1 MATQGDGSKRRVNPK
16 YLAVLAIV
24 LFGSAALA
32 GFYSFGMQPSGT
44 IGSSSPSNSSSAT
57 ACTAAAPEVDQR
69 LTSTMFGAIT
79 EYTLPANRT
88 PSGVAVAPD
97 GSVWFGEWGLPGVAH
112 LFPNGTV
119 TEYKWRYPDPA
130 SISNCQMA
138 TQIWGVALWNG
149 SVWGSDF
156 LYSRLV
162 GVNPTTGQAQ
172 KIDLANGTTPYTLAV
187 SPNNYLW
194 FTESKLGAAIGR
206 VSPTN
211 GTVDYYNLPTAKYWE
226 SVYVLFRNDTVGY
239 VLALDG
245 VDPEIAQIYSFNP
258 SLSSPS
264 FSPVGENQTL
274 YAPTGLALGDGGIWA
289 TEHSASAMAFLNFTT
304 DRWTIFPTSTV
315 SYTPWVLTYFDG
327 SNGSAVWFNE
337 HYGNKIGV
345 IYDGATRLTEYAVD
359 DPPIGNFTTLLTDV
373 NTLTVGLGGNRLWF
387 TQWSSGVVGFVN
399 TAYSPP
405 LSISASTTAGGT
417 PASAVSISAGGSTQ
431 LQLQLSGQSS
441 SNVSLKFA
449 DNEFDNGTAKSI
461 AFTPSIAALPSLNG
475 TRTVALNISVAS
487 TLAAGEYVAAITL
500 TNGLV
505 LSSVYVTITV
515 TG

>member
-1 MATQGDGSKRRVNPK
+1 MATQGDGPRRRVNPK

-32 GFYSFGMQPSGT
+32 GIYSFGMQSSGT
-44 IGSSSPSNSSSAT
+44 TGSPSSSSSSST
-57 ACTAAAPEVDQR
+57 AACAAAAPEVDQK
-69 LTSTMFGAIT
+69 LASTTFGAIT

-88 PSGVAVAPD
+88 PSGVAAAPD

-119 TEYKWRYPDPA
+119 TEYKWPYPDSA

-162 GVNPTTGQAQ
+162 GVNPSTGQDQ

-337 HYGNKIGV
+337 HYGNRMGV
-345 IYDGATRLTEYAVD
+345 IYDNSTQLTEYNVSNPPLYNLTTIT
-359 DPPIGNFTTLLTDV
+359 DPTNGV
-373 NTLTVGLGGNRLWF
+373 NMVTMGIAPHGAWF
-387 TQWSSGVVGFVN
+387 AAAGGFVG
-399 TAYSPP
+399 YVSGSYVPP
-405 LSISASTTAGGT
+405 FSISVAS
-417 PASAVSISAGGSTQ
+417 PSIQVSPGGSTQ
-431 LQLQLSGQSS
+431 T
-441 SNVSLKFA
+441 SLKLTGAVEPKNVTLQFS
-449 DNEFDNGTAKSI
+449 DNEFNNGTAKYLV
-461 AFTPSIAALPSLNG
+461 FTPGYSTASSGGGGSGETLL
-475 TRTVALNISVAS
+475 LNITAAS
-487 TLAAGEYVAAITL
+487 GIQPGTYVAAATI
-500 TNGLV
+500 TNG
-505 LSSVYVTITV
+505 SIYRSVYFTV
-515 TG
+515 TVT

>member
-1 MATQGDGSKRRVNPK
+1 MATQGDGPKRRVNPK
-16 YLAVLAIV
+16 YLAVIAIV

-44 IGSSSPSNSSSAT
+44 TVGSSSSNSSSTT

-69 LTSTMFGAIT
+69 LAYTTFGAIT

-97 GSVWFGEWGLPGVAH
+97 GSAWFGEWGLPGVAH
-112 LFPNGTV
+112 LFPNGTI
-119 TEYKWRYPDPA
+119 TEYKWPYPDPA

-162 GVNPTTGQAQ
+162 GVNPSTGQAQ

-226 SVYVLFRNDTVGY
+226 SVYVLFKSDSTAGY

-245 VDPEIAQIYSFNP
+245 ADPDALCADRP
-258 SLSSPS
+258 RPRGGGPL
-264 FSPVGENQTL
+264 GHRAL
-274 YAPTGLALGDGGIWA
+274 GLGDGLPELHDKPLDDLPHFHGA
-289 TEHSASAMAFLNFTT
+289 LHPLGP
-304 DRWTIFPTSTV
+304 DLLRWVERDGGMVQRALRQP
-315 SYTPWVLTYFDG
+315 DG
-327 SNGSAVWFNE
+327 S
-337 HYGNKIGV
+337 
-345 IYDGATRLTEYAVD
+345 DLRQLD
-359 DPPIGNFTTLLTDV
+359 
-373 NTLTVGLGGNRLWF
+373 
-387 TQWSSGVVGFVN
+387 
-399 TAYSPP
+399 TA
-405 LSISASTTAGGT
+405 
-417 PASAVSISAGGSTQ
+417 
-431 LQLQLSGQSS
+431 
-441 SNVSLKFA
+441 
-449 DNEFDNGTAKSI
+449 D
-461 AFTPSIAALPSLNG
+461 
-475 TRTVALNISVAS
+475 
-487 TLAAGEYVAAITL
+487 
-500 TNGLV
+500 
-505 LSSVYVTITV
+505 
-515 TG
+515 